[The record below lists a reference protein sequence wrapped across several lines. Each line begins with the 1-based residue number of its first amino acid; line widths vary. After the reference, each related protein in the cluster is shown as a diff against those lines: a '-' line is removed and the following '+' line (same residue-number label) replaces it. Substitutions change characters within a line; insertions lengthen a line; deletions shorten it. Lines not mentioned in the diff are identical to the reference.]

1 MLAIA
6 RALMGRPTV
15 LLMDEPS
22 LGLAPIAVNQVFGL
36 IDVLRRQGL
45 SVLLVEQ
52 NARMALRVADWAYL
66 LEAGQMRL
74 DGSADEV
81 RQTDHVRRIYLG
93 V

>member
-1 MLAIA
+1 
-6 RALMGRPTV
+6 
-15 LLMDEPS
+15 
-22 LGLAPIAVNQVFGL
+22 
-36 IDVLRRQGL
+36 
-45 SVLLVEQ
+45 
-52 NARMALRVADWAYL
+52 MALRVADWAYL